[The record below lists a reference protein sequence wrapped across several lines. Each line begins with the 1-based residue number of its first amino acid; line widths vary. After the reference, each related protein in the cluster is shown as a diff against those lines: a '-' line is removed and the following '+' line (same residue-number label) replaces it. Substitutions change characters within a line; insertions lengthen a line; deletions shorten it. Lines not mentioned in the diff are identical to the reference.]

1 MKHTLTTLAAAMLAV
16 TGAHAAGEYDGAL
29 TDLAKGTIADWVAD
43 PIVLGAVRAQNV
55 STSTLTEHEII
66 ALDATWRQQVVSGG
80 DLIDTVLSNAL
91 SAHLKDIHMQGAGR
105 YTEIFI
111 TDIRGLNVGQ
121 SGVTSDYWQGDEAKW
136 QVPHD
141 TSGIHIGEIEF
152 DESTQSYQS
161 HVSVPIMDDGSF
173 VGVITVGVNVEML
186 ATAN

>member
-1 MKHTLTTLAAAMLAV
+1 MKYKLTILAATMLVA
-16 TGAHAAGEYDGAL
+16 TGAQAGGEYDGAL
-29 TDLAKGTIADWVAD
+29 TDLANSTIAEWVAD
-43 PIVLGAVRAQNV
+43 PVVLGAVKAQNA
-55 STSTLTEHEII
+55 STANLTEHEII

-91 SAHLKDIHMQGAGR
+91 SAHLKDIKMQGAGR

-111 TDIRGLNVGQ
+111 TDTRGLNVGQ

-136 QVPHD
+136 QVPQD

-161 HVSVPIMDDGSF
+161 QVSVPIMDEGSF

-186 ATAN
+186 ASAN